1 MRVFCRHSKVADID
15 ADEFFN
21 TVSAGIKYYEQ
32 LFGMPF
38 PFPKYDSIFCPE
50 FRISAMEN
58 VGAVTWNDAL
68 IKPRDQQTAEVTSFV
83 QFVALHE
90 LAHMWF
96 GDLVTM

>member
-1 MRVFCRHSKVADID
+1 
-15 ADEFFN
+15 
-21 TVSAGIKYYEQ
+21 
-32 LFGMPF
+32 
-38 PFPKYDSIFCPE
+38 
-50 FRISAMEN
+50 MEN